1 MRLADDRSGG
11 RSSNDKARKISAKA
25 DELDAYMEKLYDE
38 DTESKLEGAKMI
50 LQLAEFAGNIEAL
63 IQNEALMVTQRSLVC
78 LIVPC
83 EETDVVVTVCSACSR
98 ACSMTT
104 TRRATTSRSP

>member
-1 MRLADDRSGG
+1 MRSADDRTS
-11 RSSNDKARKISAKA
+11 RNDKARKISAKA

-63 IQNEALMVTQRSLVC
+63 IQNEALMVTQRAVC
-78 LIVPC
+78 LYGRVMGG
-83 EETDVVVTVCSACSR
+83 D
-98 ACSMTT
+98 
-104 TRRATTSRSP
+104 